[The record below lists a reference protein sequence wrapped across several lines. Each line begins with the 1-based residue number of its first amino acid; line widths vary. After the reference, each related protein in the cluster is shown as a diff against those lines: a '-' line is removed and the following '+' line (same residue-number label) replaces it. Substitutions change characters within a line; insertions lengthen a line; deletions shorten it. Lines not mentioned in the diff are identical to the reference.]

1 MVLMTPRQAEIC
13 ALRHNGYTR
22 RQIADMT
29 GLAFAT
35 VRQTIRRS
43 RRRLEA
49 NGLKLPE
56 VPLEP
61 RIRARVR
68 TIQASDRLAMN

>member
-1 MVLMTPRQAEIC
+1 MQVMTPRQAEIC

-22 RQIADMT
+22 RQIAEMIGVT
-29 GLAFAT
+29 FAT

-49 NGLKLPE
+49 NGLRLPE
-56 VPLEP
+56 VPVEP